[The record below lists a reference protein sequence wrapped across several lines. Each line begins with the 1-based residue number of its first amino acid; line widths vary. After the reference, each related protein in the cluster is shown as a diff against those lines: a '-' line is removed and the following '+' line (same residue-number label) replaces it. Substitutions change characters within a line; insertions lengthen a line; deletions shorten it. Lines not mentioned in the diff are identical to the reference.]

1 MHDWYDDGG
10 MGWGGWVL
18 MSMVM
23 VAFWAVLILA
33 VVMIVRN
40 VGWDRR
46 PGDDAPRRG
55 AQDILDERFARG
67 EIDADEYHAR
77 RAALRADDR

>member
-1 MHDWYDDGG
+1 MHDWYDDG

-23 VAFWAVLILA
+23 VAFWAVLIVT
-33 VVMIVRN
+33 VVMIVRS
-40 VGWDRR
+40 VSGDRR
-46 PGDDAPRRG
+46 PSGRAPRHG

-67 EIDADEYHAR
+67 EIDDDEYNAR
-77 RAALRADDR
+77 RAALRADSR